1 MALCD
6 STNSDNA
13 LDIHSNR
20 LDGMLKAWNFKHVPV
35 SGDGNFY
42 AVGHLLHKRNC
53 QHVLQSL
60 GCSTESNP
68 KELSKALRQATVSEW
83 LGENSLH
90 YQSFLTH
97 DQLHEEEQKFIE
109 DGHYSGDMGDP
120 CSAC

>member
-1 MALCD
+1 M
-6 STNSDNA
+6 
-13 LDIHSNR
+13 
-20 LDGMLKAWNFKHVPV
+20 
-35 SGDGNFY
+35 
-42 AVGHLLHKRNC
+42 
-53 QHVLQSL
+53 LQSL

-97 DQLHEEEQKFIE
+97 DQLHEEAQKFIE

-120 CSAC
+120 VLVNVLSLPTTIYLHQQKHARCDATANIFCCDCQYS